1 MASSL
6 YGSSPSGT
14 RQKTPKHL
22 PDSIS
27 VKLLSWMIREEVDV
41 MSERMVV
48 SEEDFYEMLSFL
60 VTSAHPT
67 VHEPRLYGTLR
78 LIDALPDS

>member
-1 MASSL
+1 
-6 YGSSPSGT
+6 
-14 RQKTPKHL
+14 
-22 PDSIS
+22 
-27 VKLLSWMIREEVDV
+27 MIREEVDV
-41 MSERMVV
+41 ISERMVV
-48 SEEDFYEMLSFL
+48 SEEGFYEMLSFL